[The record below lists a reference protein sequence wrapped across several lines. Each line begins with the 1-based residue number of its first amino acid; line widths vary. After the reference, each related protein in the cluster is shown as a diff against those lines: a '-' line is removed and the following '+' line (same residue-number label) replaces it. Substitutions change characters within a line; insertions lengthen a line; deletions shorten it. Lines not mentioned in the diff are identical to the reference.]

1 MSMYTLDG
9 KDLDDPRGRWV
20 LEHGTNLPHWGEP
33 RLNSVDVPGRFGVLA
48 LPATVTGVQTVLL
61 KFRVFSWS
69 DGGVSRCKGSLTDLD
84 ANLRALMNRL
94 SVLGRLPV
102 LGFTPDGGT
111 LRVAEVRLKGTV
123 EPEFDPEAMTV
134 ALAVTYEIPDGMWH
148 DPQPTVQEL
157 TDTKR
162 LDGGTAPIVDATLML
177 APSANEMVIR
187 DVTSG
192 STLTWKGS
200 AVPAAD
206 DRIIV
211 DVQNY
216 SAYRQTST
224 DWPVLDNAVDV
235 SGQISMSAG
244 GFRLTP
250 NSDGQV
256 RLTVTG
262 GSGYVRAR
270 RAY

>member
-1 MSMYTLDG
+1 MYTLDG

-20 LEHGTNLPHWGEP
+20 LESGTALPTWGEP
-33 RLNSVDVPGRFGVLA
+33 RLTSVDVPGRFGVLA
-48 LPATVTGVQTVLL
+48 IPATVTNAQTVLL

-69 DGGVSRCKGSLTDLD
+69 DGGVSRCKGTLTDLD

-94 SVLGRLPV
+94 RVLGRLPV

-111 LRVAEVRLKGTV
+111 LRVAEVRLKGAV
-123 EPEFDPEAMTV
+123 EPEFDPEALTV
-134 ALAVTYEIPDGMWH
+134 ALAVTYEISDGMWH
-148 DPQPTVQEL
+148 DPQPTVQQL

-162 LDGGTAPIVDATLML
+162 LDGGTAPIVDAALML
-177 APSANEMVIR
+177 APSANEMVIK

-224 DWPVLDNAVDV
+224 DWPILNNAVDV

-244 GFRLTP
+244 GFRMVP
-250 NSDGQV
+250 NSDGQI

-262 GSGYVRAR
+262 GTGYVRAR

>member
-1 MSMYTLDG
+1 
-9 KDLDDPRGRWV
+9 
-20 LEHGTNLPHWGEP
+20 
-33 RLNSVDVPGRFGVLA
+33 
-48 LPATVTGVQTVLL
+48 
-61 KFRVFSWS
+61 
-69 DGGVSRCKGSLTDLD
+69 
-84 ANLRALMNRL
+84 
-94 SVLGRLPV
+94 
-102 LGFTPDGGT
+102 
-111 LRVAEVRLKGTV
+111 
-123 EPEFDPEAMTV
+123 
-134 ALAVTYEIPDGMWH
+134 
-148 DPQPTVQEL
+148 
-157 TDTKR
+157 
-162 LDGGTAPIVDATLML
+162 ML
-177 APSANEMVIR
+177 APSANEMVIK

>member
-9 KDLDDPRGRWV
+9 KDLDDTKGRWV
-20 LEHGTNLPHWGEP
+20 LESGTALPTWGEP
-33 RLNSVDVPGRFGVLA
+33 RLTSVDVPGRFGVLA
-48 LPATVTGVQTVLL
+48 IPATVTNVQTVLL

-102 LGFTPDGGT
+102 LGFTPDEGT
-111 LRVAEVRLKGTV
+111 LRVANVRLKGAV
-123 EPEFDPEAMTV
+123 EPEFDPEALTV

-148 DPQPTVQEL
+148 DPQPTVQQL
-157 TDTKR
+157 TDTKQ
-162 LDGGTAPIVDATLML
+162 LDGGTAPIVDAMLML
-177 APSANEMVIR
+177 APSANEMVIK

-192 STLTWKGS
+192 SALTWKGS

-224 DWPVLDNAVDV
+224 DWPILNNAVDV

-244 GFRLTP
+244 GFRMVP
-250 NSDGQV
+250 NADGQV